1 MQIIDI
7 LKLSLS
13 KGDFIAFTLNG
24 RRQRDPSLFEK
35 LEVKPARIQGEK
47 KYQLVYAYPRKTT
60 QENLTAEEFVLAME
74 RLIPEFRQGSLC
86 TSQSDYLLIT
96 NKKGDVHVQTRP
108 PSRIQLEEPH
118 DRLKNRLIP
127 ENQPCDFLIRLG
139 VMRPDGKVHA
149 NRYDKFRQVNRF
161 LELVA
166 DTLPNLPAGEP
177 IRIFDLGCGK
187 SYLTFALYYYLRRI
201 LNREV
206 EITGLDLKEDVIAHC
221 ESLARELKY
230 EGLNFVC
237 GDIGSFE
244 LSPVGEKRKIDM
256 IVSLH
261 ACDTATDEV
270 LAQAVK
276 REAKVILSAP
286 CCQHELFRQISSEVM
301 RPLLKHGVLKER
313 FAALLTDALRGEM
326 LEAMGYS
333 VQIIEF
339 IETEHTPK
347 NLLIRAVRTSN
358 GAPEAKRAQSLAEYK
373 ACRDFWGADPALEKA
388 LENITN

>member
-1 MQIIDI
+1 MQIIEI
-7 LKLSLS
+7 LRSS
-13 KGDFIAFTLNG
+13 ISESDFIAFTLNG

-35 LEVKPARIQGEK
+35 LEVKPALIQGERK
-47 KYQLVYAYPRKTT
+47 FQLVYAYPRKTT

-74 RLIPEFRQGSLC
+74 RLIPEFRQGSLY
-86 TSQSDYLLIT
+86 TSQSDFLLIT
-96 NKKGDVHVQTRP
+96 NKKGDVRFQTRP
-108 PSRIQLEEPH
+108 PTRIQVAETH

-127 ENQPCDFLIRLG
+127 ENHPCDFLIRLG

-166 DTLPNLPAGEP
+166 DTLPNLPADEP
-177 IRIFDLGCGK
+177 IRILDFGCGK
-187 SYLTFALYYYLRRI
+187 SYLTFALYYYLRRT
-201 LNREV
+201 LDREV
-206 EITGLDLKEDVIAHC
+206 KITGLDLKEDVVAHC

-244 LSPVGEKRKIDM
+244 QTEDRDKRTIDM
-256 IVSLH
+256 VVSLH
-261 ACDTATDEV
+261 ACDTATDDV
-270 LAQAVK
+270 LAQAVA
-276 REAKVILSAP
+276 RGAKVILSAP
-286 CCQHELFRQISSEVM
+286 CCQHELFRQISSDVM
-301 RPLLKHGVLKER
+301 RPLLKHGILKER

-347 NLLIRAVRTSN
+347 NLLIRAVRTSS
-358 GAPEAKRAQSLAEYK
+358 GASEARKEQSMTEYE
-373 ACRDFWGADPALEKA
+373 ACRDFWGADPALAKA
-388 LENITN
+388 LRKIAN

>member
-1 MQIIDI
+1 MQIIEI
-7 LKLSLS
+7 LRSS
-13 KGDFIAFTLNG
+13 ISESDFIAFTLNG

-35 LEVKPARIQGEK
+35 LEVKPALIQGERK
-47 KYQLVYAYPRKTT
+47 FQLVYAYPRKTT

-74 RLIPEFRQGSLC
+74 RLIPEFRQGSLY
-86 TSQSDYLLIT
+86 TSQSDFLLIT
-96 NKKGDVHVQTRP
+96 NKKGDVRFQTRP
-108 PSRIQLEEPH
+108 PTRIQVAETH

-127 ENQPCDFLIRLG
+127 ENHPCDFLIRLG

-166 DTLPNLPAGEP
+166 DTLPNLPADEP
-177 IRIFDLGCGK
+177 IRILDFGCGK
-187 SYLTFALYYYLRRI
+187 SYLTFALYYYLRRT
-201 LNREV
+201 LDREV
-206 EITGLDLKEDVIAHC
+206 KITGLDLKEDVVAHC

-244 LSPVGEKRKIDM
+244 QSADEDKRTIDM
-256 IVSLH
+256 VVSLH
-261 ACDTATDEV
+261 ACDTATDDV
-270 LAQAVK
+270 LAQAVA
-276 REAKVILSAP
+276 RGAKVILSAP
-286 CCQHELFRQISSEVM
+286 CCQHELFRQISSDVM
-301 RPLLKHGVLKER
+301 RPLLKHGILKER

-347 NLLIRAVRTSN
+347 NLLIRAVRTSS
-358 GAPEAKRAQSLAEYK
+358 GASEAKKAQSLAEYE

-388 LENITN
+388 LRKIAN